1 MWNLGWKEMSFANP
15 ESTEAKQYQSRYLV
29 NWSIVVSA
37 LVIGVKIAD
46 FDVFWFCCFVR
57 QKTCESG
64 SRGQMLSTMTCW

>member
-1 MWNLGWKEMSFANP
+1 MSFANP

-57 QKTCESG
+57 QKLASLTVEDKCC
-64 SRGQMLSTMTCW
+64 LP